1 MHLEGTIS
9 GLISQADLLFK
20 FSVSM
25 YWVLSGPYFAGDGCA
40 HSLVDIIYF
49 LDMGARKRKLAIKNS
64 WLQLYPLDG
73 FVCYFL

>member
-1 MHLEGTIS
+1 
-9 GLISQADLLFK
+9 
-20 FSVSM
+20 M
-25 YWVLSGPYFAGDGCA
+25 YWALSGPYFAGDGCA